1 VVVVVVLDQK
11 QIATVTLSKCPH
23 TQSVSNCQQ
32 LLVPVRKEQC
42 LKEMTQKTPRAV
54 FRCAH
59 SLLLGM
65 PSINNETRQPVL
77 MQYTSRR

>member
-54 FRCAH
+54 FRVHIHHCWECH
-59 SLLLGM
+59 QST
-65 PSINNETRQPVL
+65 IKQDNQF
-77 MQYTSRR
+77 

>member
-23 TQSVSNCQQ
+23 TQSVFNCQQ

-42 LKEMTQKTPRAV
+42 LKEMAAKKKETENTQSCFSMCTVTTAGN
-54 FRCAH
+54 A
-59 SLLLGM
+59 
-65 PSINNETRQPVL
+65 INQ
-77 MQYTSRR
+77 Q